1 MAVSK
6 DEVLLC
12 YRLFLGR
19 EPESEKVIGDLM
31 TRHENISSLRQS
43 FLRSTEFLASL
54 VDKSPTGFMPPDR
67 PKNEIE
73 HHATAA
79 QLAAC
84 HAKIKASWEHLGKA
98 KPHYSVLVGD
108 LFLPENVGEN
118 IDFFWSTGESE
129 VDMVEKML
137 ARHDFNTL
145 SKKTCVEY
153 GCGVGRVTMAL
164 ARRFAQVHAYDISR
178 EHLSLARQ
186 RGTEVGITNCRYHL
200 CPENLLDPLETCDFY
215 YSRIVFQHNPPPII
229 HQLISNALRA
239 LTPGGIAIFQ
249 VPVYKSGYRFSLQQW
264 LAADHALD
272 MQMHCLPQEVIF
284 AIIAEEDCIP
294 LEVMEDSATGAHR
307 SASYTFVI
315 RKKDGANANG

>member
-19 EPESEKVIGDLM
+19 EPESEKVVGDLIKS
-31 TRHENISSLRQS
+31 HENLSSLRQA
-43 FLRSTEFLASL
+43 FLNSPEFLASSGL
-54 VDKSPTGFMPPDR
+54 RPSAGFMPPDR

-84 HAKIKASWEHLGKA
+84 HAKIRAAWEHLGKV
-98 KPHYSVLVGD
+98 KPHFSVLVGD
-108 LFLPENVGEN
+108 LFLPENVDKN
-118 IDFFWSTGESE
+118 IDFFWATGESE
-129 VDMVEKML
+129 VDTAMNML
-137 ARHDFNTL
+137 ARHGFNEL
-145 SKKTCVEY
+145 STKTCVEY

-164 ARRFAQVHAYDISR
+164 ARRFAHVHAYDISR
-178 EHLSLARQ
+178 EHLSLARR
-186 RGTEVGITNCRYHL
+186 RGVEVGIANCRYHL
-200 CPENLLDPLETCDFY
+200 CTENLLDPLEACDFF

-229 HQLISNALRA
+229 HQLITNTLRA

-249 VPVYKSGYRFSLQQW
+249 VPVYKSGYSFSLEGW

-272 MQMHCLPQEVIF
+272 MQMHCLPQDVIF
-284 AIIAEEDCIP
+284 AIIADEKCLP
-294 LEVMEDSATGAHR
+294 LDVMEDSATGAHL
-307 SASYTFVI
+307 SASNTFVV
-315 RKKDGANANG
+315 RKNG